1 MSGVTRLTAR
11 PLMAAPRCFAS
22 VAAFHFSFPPSLPPP
37 PYPPPSPPPPAVNGG
52 WSSWTDWS
60 ACNVRCG
67 RGVQKRTRTCTNP
80 TPLNGGAFCEGMSVQ
95 KSTCS
100 TLCPGERRRRRARHR
115 HAVLP
120 AAAAAAST
128 AHSAPE
134 RIPPNYLEKRSEKL
148 FKVRGVVYTRAH
160 SQYITAPLLEEGGL
174 LYNGVIT
181 AG

>member
-1 MSGVTRLTAR
+1 MVILSVPAADHSGDRSHASEGNMPRVTRLTAT
-11 PLMAAPRCFAS
+11 PLMGEPQRFTSA
-22 VAAFHFSFPPSLPPP
+22 VAFHFPSLRLTLLLL
-37 PYPPPSPPPPAVNGG
+37 SLLSTLSSTAVNGG

-100 TLCPGERRRRRARHR
+100 TLCPGECRRRAHHS

-120 AAAAAAST
+120 AAAAHWREFYKITSKTFRKA
-128 AHSAPE
+128 
-134 RIPPNYLEKRSEKL
+134 
-148 FKVRGVVYTRAH
+148 FKVKGVVYTHTH
-160 SQYITAPLLEEGGL
+160 SQ
-174 LYNGVIT
+174 
-181 AG
+181 